1 MKDLERTFLDRLEI
15 LYGSERARTI
25 LPRLLEVVHRFQAD
39 DAITHPRVSEQQLSE
54 RDTILITY
62 GDMVKQEGIP
72 PLQTL
77 ARFAEKHLKG
87 LISTLH
93 ILPFFPYSSDD
104 GFSVIDYRKVNPE
117 FGTWEDIA
125 RINQHFNLMFDAV
138 INHISSESDWFKG
151 FLSGDPRFAD
161 YFISVDPQTD
171 LSSVVRPRD
180 LPLLTPVQT
189 SEGRRYVWTTFSA
202 DQIDLNF
209 ANPDVMLEILDL
221 LLFYVRQGA
230 KLIRLDAIAFLWKE
244 IGTSCIHLPKTHHAV
259 KLMREL
265 FDAVAPWVLIIT
277 ETNVP
282 HEENL
287 SYFGDGTDQ
296 AHLVYQFALPP
307 LVLHTLQSGDASHL
321 SAWASDLRLPS
332 DQVTFFNF
340 LASHD
345 GVGLR
350 PAQGILSEEEIT
362 MLVQRT
368 EAGGGG
374 ISYRRVG
381 EGDRSPYEL
390 NINYFDALAEP
401 KTGNKAVTRSIA
413 RFLASQAIML
423 SLVGVPGIY
432 FHSLFGSRNYPEG
445 VERSGHLR
453 AINREKLTL
462 QALEAD
468 LAQPDSLRARVFE
481 GYSRMLS
488 TRASQPAF
496 HPHGEQQ
503 ILDLGPYVFT
513 VLRLSPNQGRRVLCV
528 HEVSGRRQRLDVH
541 LPIGSQYKPI
551 DLLTGE
557 TVSLDACQ
565 LTPYQVRWINL
576 DKGIKNENRTTSL

>member
-1 MKDLERTFLDRLEI
+1 MEMKDLERNFVERLKI
-15 LYGSERARTI
+15 LYGAERAPSI
-25 LPRLLEVVHRFQAD
+25 LPRLIEIIHRFHSDTATFYSRTTD
-39 DAITHPRVSEQQLSE
+39 KRLSE
-54 RDTILITY
+54 GDTILITY
-62 GDMVKQEGIP
+62 GDMVKEDGVP

-77 ARFAEKHLKG
+77 AAFTEKYLKG
-87 LISTLH
+87 LVSTLH

-104 GFSVIDYRKVNPE
+104 GFSVIDYQKVNPDL
-117 FGTWEDIA
+117 GAWEDIA
-125 RINQHFNLMFDAV
+125 CIGKHFNLMFDAV
-138 INHISSESDWFKG
+138 INHISSQSDWFKKFIG
-151 FLSGDPRFAD
+151 GDPKYAN

-171 LSSVVRPRD
+171 LSTVVRPRD
-180 LPLLTPVQT
+180 LPLLSPVQT
-189 SEGRRYVWTTFSA
+189 SEGRRHVWTTFSA

-230 KLIRLDAIAFLWKE
+230 CLIRLDAIAFLWKE
-244 IGTSCIHLPKTHHAV
+244 IGTPCIHLPKTHHAV
-259 KLMREL
+259 KLMREV

-282 HEENL
+282 HEENI
-287 SYFGDGTDQ
+287 SYFGDGTDE

-321 SAWASDLRLPS
+321 TAWASNIRLPS

-350 PAQGILSEEEIT
+350 PAHGILSDEEIEV
-362 MLVQRT
+362 MIRRT
-368 EAGGGG
+368 EARGGGV
-374 ISYRRVG
+374 SYRRVG
-381 EGDRSPYEL
+381 ESARLPYEL
-390 NINYFDALAEP
+390 NINYFDALADPETDNTP
-401 KTGNKAVTRSIA
+401 SDRWIA

-445 VERSGHLR
+445 VKCSGHLR

-462 QALEAD
+462 LALEAD
-468 LAQPDSLRARVFE
+468 LAKSDSLRARVFE

-488 TRASQPAF
+488 TRARQPAF

-503 ILDLGPYVFT
+503 ILDLGSSVFA
-513 VLRLSPNQGRRVLCV
+513 VLRLSPTQGRRVLCV
-528 HEVSGRRQRLDVH
+528 HEISGRRQRLTIQR
-541 LPIGSQYKPI
+541 PMGPQSTPI

-557 TVSLDACQ
+557 SVSLDACH
-565 LTPYQVRWINL
+565 LTPYQVRWIQL
-576 DKGIKNENRTTSL
+576 DEGVPCLTS